1 MKTKIAIKSIQDI
14 SKWIEISNIMARSMC
29 DPQTVLSQFNALSPT
44 DRINIK
50 KRFNKCDDIRRTKIP
65 NTEQEAWLI
74 GIMVDA
80 HIIAYEYNIDPLTA
94 VLCINPICKA
104 EQKIFAK

>member
-1 MKTKIAIKSIQDI
+1 MKTKVVIKSKSDAL
-14 SKWIEISNIMARSMC
+14 KWLEVCNLLAKSMC
-29 DPQTVLSQFNALSPT
+29 DYNIVLSQFNSLSPS

-50 KRFNKCDDIRRTKIP
+50 NRLNKCDEVRKKKVP

-80 HIIAYEYNIDPLTA
+80 HIIACEYNVDPLT
-94 VLCINPICKA
+94 VMLCVNPICKA
-104 EQKIFAK
+104 NERLIIK